1 MYKAISHIS
10 LQIIQKFADWYEIV
24 FSCEVFPAFESSD
37 IPQRCMPEN
46 IFSGIPEDLEQKQD
60 EL

>member
-1 MYKAISHIS
+1 MCKAIS
-10 LQIIQKFADWYEIV
+10 LQIIQSFAGYEMV
-24 FSCEVFPAFESSD
+24 FSCEAFLAIESCD